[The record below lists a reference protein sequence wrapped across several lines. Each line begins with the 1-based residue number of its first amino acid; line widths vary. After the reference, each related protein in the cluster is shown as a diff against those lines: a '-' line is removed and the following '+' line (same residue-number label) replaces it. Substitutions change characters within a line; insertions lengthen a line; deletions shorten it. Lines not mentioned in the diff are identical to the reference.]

1 MKNLAIKAES
11 VETFHKRMTAVEIKL
26 QSSSEL
32 QEKRMDSLK
41 EYLEK
46 TKLMLEARCEQITQ
60 YNDKLLTL
68 RDQINTEKNYI

>member
-1 MKNLAIKAES
+1 
-11 VETFHKRMTAVEIKL
+11 MTAVEIKL